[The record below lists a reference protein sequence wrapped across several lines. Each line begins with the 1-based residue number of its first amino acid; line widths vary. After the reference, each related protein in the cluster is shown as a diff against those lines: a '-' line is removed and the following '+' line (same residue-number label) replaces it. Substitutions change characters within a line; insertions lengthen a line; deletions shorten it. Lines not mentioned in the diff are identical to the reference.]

1 MSSIYVKDLSIK
13 FRIYRDRTPSIKDYF
28 VNFFKPKTHSS
39 FSDFWAIKNITINLN
54 PGDRVGI
61 IGHNGAG
68 KSTLLKTLCRI
79 YEPSEGGVAVTGR
92 IVPLLEI
99 GAGFHPEFTGRE
111 NIYLNGA
118 IFGYSKKQLQNIES
132 EVISFAEVDD
142 FIDTQVK
149 YYSTGMYMRLAFS
162 LATAMKPDIL
172 VLDEVFAG
180 GDAAFLEKA
189 KPRLS
194 ALIETAS
201 IMVMVSHDHTLI
213 ESLCNRVIWL
223 DHGKMIADG
232 SPKEIIN
239 CYLGKSSTV
248 PLTQT

>member
-1 MSSIYVKDLSIK
+1 MSRITVKDLSIR
-13 FRIYRDRTPSIKDYF
+13 FRIYRDRSPSIKDYF
-28 VNFFKPKTHSS
+28 VNFFKHKLHNS
-39 FSDFWAIKNITINLN
+39 FSDFWAVKNISLEINS
-54 PGDRVGI
+54 GDRVGI

-79 YEPSEGGVAVTGR
+79 YEPSEGFVTVEGR

-111 NIYLNGA
+111 NIFLNGA
-118 IFGYSKKQLQNIES
+118 IFGYTKKQLQKIES
-132 EVISFAEVDD
+132 EVISFAEVEE

-194 ALIETAS
+194 ALIENAS
-201 IMVMVSHDHTLI
+201 IMVMVSHDHALV

-223 DHGKMIADG
+223 DHGKLIADG
-232 SPKEIIN
+232 RPKDIISR
-239 CYLGKSSTV
+239 YIAQSSMK
-248 PLTQT
+248 LTPH

>member
-1 MSSIYVKDLSIK
+1 MSKIHVESLSIK
-13 FRIYRDRTPSIKDYF
+13 FRIYRDRAPSIKDFF
-28 VNFFKPKTHSS
+28 VNFFKHKIYNS
-39 FSDFWAIKNITINLN
+39 FSDFWAIKDVSLDINA
-54 PGDRVGI
+54 GDRVGI

-68 KSTLLKTLCRI
+68 KSTLLKALCRI
-79 YEPSEGGVAVTGR
+79 YEPSKGLVTVAGR

-111 NIYLNGA
+111 NIFLNGA

-132 EVISFAEVDD
+132 EVISFSEVED

-189 KPRLS
+189 KPRLQ
-194 ALIETAS
+194 ALIESAN
-201 IMVMVSHDHTLI
+201 IMVMVSHDHNLV

-223 DHGKMIADG
+223 DHGKLIADG
-232 SPKEIIN
+232 KPKDIIN
-239 CYLGKSSTV
+239 RY
-248 PLTQT
+248 LTQSSPNSSPQ